1 MVQNINY
8 QLSRYLNNYYQ
19 NKQIGY
25 YKFNYIFNNDL
36 LIVTTKSIS
45 HTETLIFHY
54 YNFQWIQINN
64 FII

>member
-8 QLSRYLNNYYQ
+8 HLSRYLNNYYQ

-25 YKFNYIFNNDL
+25 YKFNYILNNNY
-36 LIVTTKSIS
+36 LICTVKAIS
-45 HTETLIFHY
+45 HTETIIFNY
-54 YNFQWIQINN
+54 YNFQWNFINN